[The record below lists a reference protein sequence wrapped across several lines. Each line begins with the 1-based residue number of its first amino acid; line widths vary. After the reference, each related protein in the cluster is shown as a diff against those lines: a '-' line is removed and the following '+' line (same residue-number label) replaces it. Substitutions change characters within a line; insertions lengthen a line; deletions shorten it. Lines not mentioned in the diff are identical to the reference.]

1 LGKSIQMKS
10 SGPSPAFS
18 ASPSSL
24 HESANLDFLR
34 AVAVLLVF
42 ITHLYGIY
50 TGKGVKW
57 DFFWH
62 LGQLGVLMFFV
73 HTCLVLM
80 WSLERSG
87 LNGWRV
93 FAPFYLRRTLRLY
106 PLSVV
111 CVLIAYCID
120 ARWSPVNLWPNL
132 TLTQN
137 LFFADKPIIPP
148 TLTPLWSL
156 PLEVQMYIVLP
167 ILFLV
172 LRNQSMK
179 LLAFFW
185 TVSIPMALLQ
195 PGWGERF
202 EIFKYAPCFLGGVI
216 AWHLM
221 RARDTARFAGWLW
234 PLSIAAAS
242 LAWLT
247 ATQTYL
253 PLHIAGFGLCLG
265 LAIPLF
271 REIPWS
277 KVKTASR
284 ITARYSY
291 SIYLSHFP
299 IMVYVF
305 SDPRDPRFK
314 IIRQLPSMKHL
325 SRTIHFALFLLLSVL
340 APLVLYHLIEKP
352 GIRLGHKLARWIS
365 GSEEGKLGLEVV
377 SAEQQNPDPARQ

>member
-1 LGKSIQMKS
+1 MKS
-10 SGPSPAFS
+10 SRPNPALS
-18 ASPSSL
+18 ALPSSL

-34 AVAVLLVF
+34 AAAVLLVF

-50 TGKGVKW
+50 TGKGAKW

-62 LGQLGVLMFFV
+62 IGQLGVLMFFV

-93 FAPFYLRRTLRLY
+93 FVPFYIRRAFRLY
-106 PLSVV
+106 PLGVV
-111 CVLIAYCID
+111 CVLIAYCFD

-137 LFFADKPIIPP
+137 LFFTDKPVIPP

-167 ILFLV
+167 VLFLI
-172 LRNQSMK
+172 LRNRSLK
-179 LLAFFW
+179 LLALLW
-185 TVSIPMALLQ
+185 SSSIPIALLQ

-202 EIFKYAPCFLGGVI
+202 EIFKYAPCFLGGVV
-216 AWHLM
+216 AWRLM
-221 RARDTARFAGWLW
+221 RDTARLPGWLW
-234 PLSIAAAS
+234 PLAIVAAS
-242 LAWLT
+242 LTWMT
-247 ATQTYL
+247 AAPSYL
-253 PLHIAGFGLCLG
+253 PLHIAAFGICLG

-277 KVKTASR
+277 HIRTASR

-314 IIRQLPSMKHL
+314 LIRQLPPMKHL
-325 SRTIHFALFLLLSVL
+325 SRTAHFALFLLLSVL
-340 APLVLYHLIEKP
+340 APLALYQLIEKP

-365 GSEEGKLGLEVV
+365 GSEERKLAIETVT
-377 SAEQQNPDPARQ
+377 AENQSPDAATL

>member
-1 LGKSIQMKS
+1 MKS
-10 SGPSPAFS
+10 SSPNPALR
-18 ASPSSL
+18 ALPSSL

-50 TGKGVKW
+50 TGKGAKW

-62 LGQLGVLMFFV
+62 IGQLGVLMFFV

-93 FAPFYLRRTLRLY
+93 FVPFYIRRAFRLY

-111 CVLIAYCID
+111 CVLIAYCFD

-137 LFFADKPIIPP
+137 LFFTDKPVIPP

-167 ILFLV
+167 VLFLI
-172 LRNQSMK
+172 LRNRSLK
-179 LLAFFW
+179 LLALLW
-185 TVSIPMALLQ
+185 SSSIPIALLQ

-202 EIFKYAPCFLGGVI
+202 EIFKYAPCFLGGVV
-216 AWHLM
+216 AWRLM
-221 RARDTARFAGWLW
+221 RDTARLPGWLW
-234 PLSIAAAS
+234 PLAIVAAS
-242 LAWLT
+242 LTWMT
-247 ATQTYL
+247 AAQSYL
-253 PLHIAGFGLCLG
+253 PLHIAAFGICLG

-277 KVKTASR
+277 HIRTASR

-314 IIRQLPSMKHL
+314 LIRQLPPMKHL
-325 SRTIHFALFLLLSVL
+325 SRTAHFALFLLLSVL
-340 APLVLYHLIEKP
+340 APLALYQLIEKP

-365 GSEEGKLGLEVV
+365 GSEERKLAIETVT
-377 SAEQQNPDPARQ
+377 AENQSPDAATL

>member
-1 LGKSIQMKS
+1 MKS
-10 SGPSPAFS
+10 SRPNPALS

-50 TGKGVKW
+50 TGKGAKW

-62 LGQLGVLMFFV
+62 IGQLGVLMFFV

-93 FAPFYLRRTLRLY
+93 FVPFYVRRAFRLY

-111 CVLIAYCID
+111 CVLIAYCFD

-137 LFFADKPIIPP
+137 LFFTDKPVIPP

-167 ILFLV
+167 VLFLI
-172 LRNQSMK
+172 LRNRSLK
-179 LLAFFW
+179 LLALLW
-185 TVSIPMALLQ
+185 SSSIPIALLQ

-202 EIFKYAPCFLGGVI
+202 EIFKYAPCFLGGVV
-216 AWHLM
+216 AWRLM
-221 RARDTARFAGWLW
+221 RDTARLPGWLW
-234 PLSIAAAS
+234 PLAIVAAS
-242 LAWLT
+242 LTWMT
-247 ATQTYL
+247 AAQSYL
-253 PLHIAGFGLCLG
+253 PLHIAAFGICLG

-277 KVKTASR
+277 HIRTASR

-314 IIRQLPSMKHL
+314 LIRQLPPMKHL
-325 SRTIHFALFLLLSVL
+325 SRTAHFALFLLLSVI
-340 APLVLYHLIEKP
+340 APPALYHLIEKP

-365 GSEEGKLGLEVV
+365 GSEERKLAIETVT
-377 SAEQQNPDPARQ
+377 AENQSPDAATL

>member
-1 LGKSIQMKS
+1 MKT
-10 SGPSPAFS
+10 SGPTPPSRISP
-18 ASPSSL
+18 PSL

-50 TGKGVKW
+50 TGKGEKW

-62 LGQLGVLMFFV
+62 IGQLGVLMFFV
-73 HTCLVLM
+73 HTCLVLI

-87 LNGWRV
+87 RDGWRV
-93 FAPFYLRRTLRLY
+93 FAPFYVRRALRLY

-137 LFFADKPIIPP
+137 LFFADKPVIPA

-156 PLEVQMYIVLP
+156 PLEVQMYIALP
-167 ILFLV
+167 VLFLL
-172 LRNQSMK
+172 LRNQSLK
-179 LLAFFW
+179 LMGLLW
-185 TVSIPMALLQ
+185 SLSIPLALLQ
-195 PGWGERF
+195 PGWGKRF

-216 AWHLM
+216 AWRLM
-221 RARDTARFAGWLW
+221 RARDTARVAGWLW
-234 PLSIAAAS
+234 PFAIVAASIA
-242 LAWLT
+242 WMT

-253 PLHIAGFGLCLG
+253 SLHIAAFGLFLG

-277 KVKTASR
+277 RVKAASR
-284 ITARYSY
+284 ITARFGY

-314 IIRQLPSMKHL
+314 VIHQLPPMRHL
-325 SRTIHFALFLLLSVL
+325 SRTAHFALFLLLSVL
-340 APLVLYHLIEKP
+340 APFVLYHLIEKP
-352 GIRLGHKLARWIS
+352 GIRFGHKLAHWIS
-365 GSEEGKLGLEVV
+365 GSEERKLGTEIV
-377 SAEQQNPDPARQ
+377 SAENPSPDPAPL

>member
-1 LGKSIQMKS
+1 MKS
-10 SGPSPAFS
+10 SRPNPALS
-18 ASPSSL
+18 ALPSSL

-34 AVAVLLVF
+34 AAAVLLVF

-50 TGKGVKW
+50 TGKGAKW

-62 LGQLGVLMFFV
+62 IGQLGVLMFFV

-93 FAPFYLRRTLRLY
+93 FVPFYIRRAFRLY

-111 CVLIAYCID
+111 CVLIAYCFD

-137 LFFADKPIIPP
+137 LFFTDKPVIPP

-167 ILFLV
+167 VLFLI
-172 LRNQSMK
+172 LRNRSLK
-179 LLAFFW
+179 LLALLW
-185 TVSIPMALLQ
+185 SSSIPIALLQ

-202 EIFKYAPCFLGGVI
+202 EIFKYAPCFLGGVV
-216 AWHLM
+216 AWRLM
-221 RARDTARFAGWLW
+221 RDTARLPGWLW
-234 PLSIAAAS
+234 PLAIVAAS
-242 LAWLT
+242 LTWMT
-247 ATQTYL
+247 AAQSYL
-253 PLHIAGFGLCLG
+253 PLHIAAFGICLG

-277 KVKTASR
+277 HIRTASR

-314 IIRQLPSMKHL
+314 LIRQLPPMKHL
-325 SRTIHFALFLLLSVL
+325 SRTAHFALFLLLSVL
-340 APLVLYHLIEKP
+340 APLALYQLIEKP

-365 GSEEGKLGLEVV
+365 GSEERKLAIETVT
-377 SAEQQNPDPARQ
+377 AENQSPDAATL

>member
-1 LGKSIQMKS
+1 MKS
-10 SGPSPAFS
+10 SRPNPALS

-50 TGKGVKW
+50 TGKGAKW

-62 LGQLGVLMFFV
+62 IGQLGVLMFFV
-73 HTCLVLM
+73 HSCLVLM

-93 FAPFYLRRTLRLY
+93 FVPFYVRRAFRLY

-111 CVLIAYCID
+111 CVLIAYYFD

-137 LFFADKPIIPP
+137 LFFTDQPVIPP

-167 ILFLV
+167 VLFLM
-172 LRNQSMK
+172 LRNRSLK
-179 LLAFFW
+179 LLALLW
-185 TVSIPMALLQ
+185 SSSIPVALLQ

-202 EIFKYAPCFLGGVI
+202 EIFKYAPCFLGGVV
-216 AWHLM
+216 AWRLM
-221 RARDTARFAGWLW
+221 RDTARLPGWLW
-234 PLSIAAAS
+234 PLAIVAAS
-242 LAWLT
+242 LTWMT
-247 ATQTYL
+247 AAPSYL
-253 PLHIAGFGLCLG
+253 PLHIAAFGICLG

-277 KVKTASR
+277 HVRTASR

-291 SIYLSHFP
+291 SIYLTHFP

-314 IIRQLPSMKHL
+314 VIHQLPPLKHL
-325 SRTIHFALFLLLSVL
+325 SRTLHFALFFLLSVL
-340 APLVLYHLIEKP
+340 APLALYHLIEKP
-352 GIRLGHKLARWIS
+352 GIQLGHQLTRWIS
-365 GSEEGKLGLEVV
+365 GSGERKASLGTV
-377 SAEQQNPDPARQ
+377 SAEPQNPDPATL

>member
-1 LGKSIQMKS
+1 MRS
-10 SGPSPAFS
+10 SSPNPALS
-18 ASPSSL
+18 ALPSSL

-50 TGKGVKW
+50 TGKGAKW

-62 LGQLGVLMFFV
+62 IGQLGVLMFFV

-80 WSLERSG
+80 WSLERSV
-87 LNGWRV
+87 LDGWRV
-93 FAPFYLRRTLRLY
+93 FAPFYVRRALRLY
-106 PLSVV
+106 PLSVA

-137 LFFADKPIIPP
+137 LFFTDKPVIPP

-156 PLEVQMYIVLP
+156 PLEVQMYILLP
-167 ILFLV
+167 VLFLI
-172 LRNQSMK
+172 LRNRSLR
-179 LLAFFW
+179 LLALVW
-185 TVSIPMALLQ
+185 SSSIPMALLQ

-202 EIFKYAPCFLGGVI
+202 EIFKYAPCFLGGVV
-216 AWHLM
+216 AWRLM
-221 RARDTARFAGWLW
+221 RDTARLPGWLW
-234 PLSIAAAS
+234 PLAIVAAS
-242 LAWLT
+242 LTWMT
-247 ATQTYL
+247 AAQSYL
-253 PLHIAGFGLCLG
+253 PLHIAAFGICLG

-277 KVKTASR
+277 HIRTASR

-291 SIYLSHFP
+291 SIYLTHFP

-314 IIRQLPSMKHL
+314 LIRQLPPMKHL
-325 SRTIHFALFLLLSVL
+325 SRTAHFALFLLLSVL
-340 APLVLYHLIEKP
+340 APLALYHLIEKP

-365 GSEEGKLGLEVV
+365 GSEERKPAIETVT
-377 SAEQQNPDPARQ
+377 AENQSPDAATL

>member
-1 LGKSIQMKS
+1 MKS
-10 SGPSPAFS
+10 SSPNPALR
-18 ASPSSL
+18 ALPSSL

-50 TGKGVKW
+50 TGKGAKW

-62 LGQLGVLMFFV
+62 IGQLGVLMFFV
-73 HTCLVLM
+73 HSCLVLM

-87 LNGWRV
+87 LDGWRV
-93 FAPFYLRRTLRLY
+93 FVPFYVRRAFRLY

-111 CVLIAYCID
+111 CVLIAYCFD

-137 LFFADKPIIPP
+137 LFFTDKPVIPP

-167 ILFLV
+167 VLFLI
-172 LRNQSMK
+172 LRNRSLK
-179 LLAFFW
+179 LLALLW
-185 TVSIPMALLQ
+185 SSSIPVALLQ

-202 EIFKYAPCFLGGVI
+202 EIFKYAPCFLGGVV
-216 AWHLM
+216 AWRLM
-221 RARDTARFAGWLW
+221 RDTARLPGWLW
-234 PLSIAAAS
+234 PLAIVAAS
-242 LAWLT
+242 LTWMT
-247 ATQTYL
+247 AAPSYL
-253 PLHIAGFGLCLG
+253 PLHIAACGICLG

-277 KVKTASR
+277 HVRTASR

-314 IIRQLPSMKHL
+314 LIRQLPPMKHL
-325 SRTIHFALFLLLSVL
+325 SRTAHFALFLLLSVL
-340 APLVLYHLIEKP
+340 APPALYHLVEKP

-365 GSEEGKLGLEVV
+365 GSEERKLAIETVT
-377 SAEQQNPDPARQ
+377 AENQSPDAATL